1 MDIAK
6 TFIKEETTFCHIIH
20 ENPYLQVKVQVF
32 KNTYPYTFTHTHIP
46 FLATNRRKSPIP
58 TLYLPV

>member
-6 TFIKEETTFCHIIH
+6 TFIKEETTFCHVIH

-32 KNTYPYTFTHTHIP
+32 KNTYTFTHTHTLPAPPPTEERVLFQP
-46 FLATNRRKSPIP
+46 FT
-58 TLYLPV
+58 